1 MKYVKYN
8 GKTNQDL
15 GLRVVGWT
23 RQILPSSRDSLEY
36 IEGVDGPIHI
46 DKPLGSRIV
55 SITFE
60 AKFSNDEERA
70 DVQSRVAQWLF
81 TRQFTKLELSDEPGL
96 YYMAKVLDDSD
107 LDPEYFQAEFE
118 IVFTCQPF
126 KFGAEHDEDL
136 FTDSLGG
143 IFTNPGT
150 YDSRA
155 LFTIRPTTDAN
166 SFELKVNDAVI
177 SYDGSVVA
185 GDTITVDSRSL
196 EFRLNGD
203 LMIMEVSGY
212 FPVIK
217 PGDNELI
224 VNVQSDI
231 HANWQELY
239 L

>member
-1 MKYVKYN
+1 MKSVKYN
-8 GKTNQDL
+8 GKTSQDL

-70 DVQSRVAQWLF
+70 EVQSKVAQWLF

-118 IVFTCQPF
+118 IVFTCQPL
-126 KFGAEHDEDL
+126 KFGAEHDETL
-136 FTDSLGG
+136 FTGTEGTLL
-143 IFTNPGT
+143 NPGT
-150 YDSRA
+150 YDSPG
-155 LFTIRPTTDAN
+155 LFTIKPTTSATLLEFSVDDT
-166 SFELKVNDAVI
+166 LI
-177 SYDGSVVA
+177 SYDGDISS
-185 GDTITVDSRSL
+185 GDVITINSKSL
-196 EFRLNGD
+196 ELRVNGD

-212 FPVIK
+212 FPIIK
-217 PGDNELI
+217 PGESKI
-224 VNVQSDI
+224 ITNVISTVS
-231 HANWQELY
+231 AKWQELH

>member
-1 MKYVKYN
+1 MKSVSFN

-23 RQILPSSRDSLEY
+23 RQILPSSRDILEY

-46 DKPLGSRIV
+46 DKPLGSRII

-70 DVQSRVAQWLF
+70 DAQSRVAQWLF

-118 IVFTCQPF
+118 IVFTCHPL
-126 KFGAEHDEDL
+126 KFGTEHDKNL
-136 FTDSLGG
+136 FTNSLGG
-143 IFTNPGT
+143 VFTNPGT
-150 YDSRA
+150 YDSRGI
-155 LFTIRPTTDAN
+155 FTITPTTNAD
-166 SFELKVNDAVI
+166 SFELSVNDAVI
-177 SYDGSVVA
+177 SYDGEVVA
-185 GDTITVDSRSL
+185 GDTVTVDSKSL
-196 EFRLNGD
+196 ELRLNGD

-212 FPVIK
+212 FPIIK
-217 PGDNELI
+217 PGSNELV

-231 HANWQELY
+231 HVSWQELH

>member
-70 DVQSRVAQWLF
+70 DVQSKVAQWLF

-118 IVFTCQPF
+118 IVFTCQPL
-126 KFGAEHDEDL
+126 KFGAKHSEDIL
-136 FTDSLGG
+136 TGDTEGTLV
-143 IFTNPGT
+143 NPGT
-150 YDSRA
+150 YNSPVV
-155 LFTIRPTTDAN
+155 FTIKPIASMESLVLT
-166 SFELKVNDAVI
+166 VNGVTI
-177 SYDGSVVA
+177 SYDGEINPDDEV
-185 GDTITVDSRSL
+185 TIDSESL
-196 EFRLNGD
+196 EFRVNGD

-212 FPVIK
+212 FPIIE
-217 PGDNELI
+217 PGNNTIEI
-224 VNVQSDI
+224 NQESNI
-231 HANWQELY
+231 HATWQELH